1 MSSFQGSKEEISIL
15 ESAKCR
21 EIVSEILNFG
31 VNQAQIQTLI
41 KLLAMELENREK
53 MLAIIELISPKSTP
67 VQKNDI
73 II

>member
-1 MSSFQGSKEEISIL
+1 MSNNSYSMEDVSIL

-21 EIVSEILNFG
+21 EIVAEILNFG
-31 VNQAQIQTLI
+31 VNQAQIETLI

-53 MLAIIELISPKSTP
+53 MLAIVELITPNSTP

-73 II
+73 VI